1 MTPDEKQSTKTV
13 SASEYIRTNFHPS
26 DRIAVLVRN
35 GGTGETI
42 QRIATAER
50 VAAGTAQEWLQ
61 HKNERESCDIYIGMN
76 TLKPDA
82 HSRTKEDI
90 QTIRHLYLDIDHDG
104 PEALAKIRQSNAVP
118 PPNYTLTTSPD
129 KFQVVW
135 RVEGIEQEQAESM
148 LRAMARKFGGDPAA
162 TDSTRVLRLPGFT
175 NKKYST
181 DFLVRAEKH
190 IDRIYHQSD
199 FRLRTEPI
207 DNDFRPQSRFPS
219 QRGDIQRPL
228 SQSERD
234 WMYAKRALAR
244 GDDPEEVIRRIADFR
259 SSEKSNP
266 LYYARLT
273 VSKAQQDLA
282 TEKTAPTH
290 PINGSHRSI

>member
-1 MTPDEKQSTKTV
+1 MTPDEKQSTKAV
-13 SASEYIRTNFHPS
+13 YASEYIRTNFHPS

-50 VAAGTAQEWLQ
+50 VAGGSAQEWLQ
-61 HKNERESCDIYIGMN
+61 HKNEKESCDIYIGMN
-76 TLKPDA
+76 ALKPDA

-104 PEALAKIRQSNAVP
+104 PEALAKIRQSSAVP
-118 PPNYTLTTSPD
+118 PPNYTIATSPD

-135 RVEGIEQEQAESM
+135 RVESIEQEQAEGM
-148 LRAMARKFGGDPAA
+148 LRTMARKFGGDLAA

-175 NKKYST
+175 NKKYPT

-190 IDRIYHQSD
+190 TDRIYHQSD

-207 DNDFRPQSRFPS
+207 DNDLRPQSRFPS
-219 QRGDIQRPL
+219 QRRDMQRPL

-234 WMYAKRALAR
+234 WMYAKRALVR

-266 LYYARLT
+266 EYYARLT
-273 VSKAQQDLA
+273 VNKAQAELRSNTLLHDQ
-282 TEKTAPTH
+282 TG
-290 PINGSHRSI
+290 INRSQ

>member
-1 MTPDEKQSTKTV
+1 MTPDEKQSTTTV
-13 SASEYIRTNFHPS
+13 TASEYIRTNFHPS

-50 VAAGTAQEWLQ
+50 VAGASAQEWLQ
-61 HKNERESCDIYIGMN
+61 HKNEKESCDIYIGMN
-76 TLKPDA
+76 ALKPDA

-118 PPNYTLTTSPD
+118 LANYTIATSPH

-135 RVEGIEQEQAESM
+135 RVEGIGQEQAEGM
-148 LRAMARKFGGDPAA
+148 LRTMARKFGGDPAA

-175 NKKYST
+175 NKKYPT
-181 DFLVRAEKH
+181 DFLVRPEKH
-190 IDRIYHQSD
+190 TDHIYHQSD

-219 QRGDIQRPL
+219 HRSSVQRPL

-259 SSEKSNP
+259 SSEKGDP

-273 VSKAQQDLA
+273 VGKAQEHLA
-282 TEKTAPTH
+282 AEKAVANRTDD
-290 PINGSHRSI
+290 GFRRSI